1 MLKISFEANTAH
13 DLHEQIKTYLSEFH
27 VSEPKTI
34 PTEVINPTNITPDP
48 VQNVA
53 VEPVVNAPVEQPS
66 VQPEPTVSTVAPT
79 VPTVPTA
86 PITEHTTPVTP
97 AVPVAP
103 VKEYTLE
110 EIQVAMQ
117 PLMDAGKIDQ
127 IITLLQRYGVSSLPE
142 INKDRYG
149 ELITD
154 LRALGARL

>member
-13 DLHEQIKTYLSEFH
+13 DLHEQIKAYLGEFH

-34 PTEVINPTNITPDP
+34 PSEVINPADITPDP

-53 VEPVVNAPVEQPS
+53 VEPVVNAPIEQPT

-79 VPTVPTA
+79 VPTA
-86 PITEHTTPVTP
+86 PVTETTTPVTP

-103 VKEYTLE
+103 VKAYTLE

-142 INKDRYG
+142 ITKDRYG

>member
-34 PTEVINPTNITPDP
+34 PTEVINPANITPDP
-48 VQNVA
+48 AQNIA
-53 VEPVVNAPVEQPS
+53 VEPVVTAPVEQPS
-66 VQPEPTVSTVAPT
+66 VQPESTVSTVAPT
-79 VPTVPTA
+79 A
-86 PITEHTTPVTP
+86 PFTEPTTPVTP

-142 INKDRYG
+142 ITKNRYG